1 MSYWQQFVMNAQA
14 KRRRIDDE
22 RRRLE
27 DERRRLYYDEE
38 AAWERLGGR
47 PRIEGSSNLVS
58 GSKRRRQV

>member
-1 MSYWQQFVMNAQA
+1 MPAFAVTTYCQQLVMNAQA
-14 KRRRIDDE
+14 K

-38 AAWERLGGR
+38 AAWLRLGGR
-47 PRIEGSSNLVS
+47 PRIEGNIHLVS